1 MESRE
6 VDEDD
11 IVVYTPHRSIIVG
24 LRSLRWAPLGDE
36 SVVVPDPRHNGSTLC
51 TRKRLTHLIDQ
62 SIFPDGL
69 TVMVPEKHQRPWK
82 PPQGFFCMYEVGLMM
97 LGADCGVEV
106 DADLL
111 EEATTF
117 AAPKDNPGLCQV
129 NARPNHK
136 LVKGMKSK
144 VPDWRRYFFFMELSE
159 ISVSDLDLLFI
170 CEWNMFPAHDF
181 QPRGTFGG
189 IYASL
194 AAVRTRKP
202 LHWPDVINSFETH
215 SPSTSEMG
223 KASLATDV
231 DVPAVVTEPQQV
243 VAKVLESGEIETNQQ
258 ITNEDR
264 ATQLSDARV
273 GKKAWGSDSEDR
285 AMRLLDARAGKIAS
299 NSVSED
305 GAIFREPLSVHASPR
320 SKVSRGGSSRDSFP
334 VVRERGSTQ
343 DIREVDHSFS
353 FNYDRKGYPFSDSRS
368 YCGEFARKV
377 NGSSRENPPVESPI
391 TKNLYQTWACKEVQ
405 RERQGRKQWPL
416 RQNERSLNLLQQL
429 VCVT

>member
-36 SVVVPDPRHNGSTLC
+36 SVVVPDPRDNGSTLC
-51 TRKRLTHLIDQ
+51 TRKRLTHLIDL

-117 AAPKDNPGLCQV
+117 VAPKDNPGLCQV

-144 VPDWRRYFFFMELSE
+144 VPDWRRYFFFVELSE

-202 LHWPDVINSFETH
+202 LHWPDVINSFET
-215 SPSTSEMG
+215 
-223 KASLATDV
+223 LATDV
-231 DVPAVVTEPQQV
+231 DVPVVVTEPQQV
-243 VAKVLESGEIETNQQ
+243 VAKVLESSEIETNQQ
-258 ITNEDR
+258 ITNKDR

-273 GKKAWGSDSEDR
+273 GKKASGSDSEDR

-391 TKNLYQTWACKEVQ
+391 AKNLYQTWACKEVQ
-405 RERQGRKQWPL
+405 RERQGRKRWPL